1 MAQIKQDNLN
11 VDKTEITLFRS
22 TRKQIIKYL
31 NFRISC
37 QKINISNKV
46 KYLGMQIEQHLDWNV
61 HINNIVPKLNRA
73 IGILSKIRRH
83 VRKFLL
89 KTIYYSIFNPHLVY
103 VCYLFNSHLISKLQC
118 NIFFQPLGRVR
129 GVLFSTKMCPIW
141 VVSNVPET
149 GGNSTEM
156 GHVKFFTSVT

>member
-1 MAQIKQDNLN
+1 M
-11 VDKTEITLFRS
+11 
-22 TRKQIIKYL
+22 
-31 NFRISC
+31 
-37 QKINISNKV
+37 
-46 KYLGMQIEQHLDWNV
+46 EQHLDWTV
-61 HINNIVPKLNRA
+61 YIKNIVPKLNRA
-73 IGILSKIRRH
+73 IGILSKIRHH

-89 KTIYYSIFNPHLVY
+89 KTIYYSIFNSHLVY
-103 VCYLFNSHLISKLQC
+103 ACYLFNSHLISKLQC

-149 GGNSTEM
+149 GGDSTEM